1 MQLVRYIALPALLG
15 QGSCY
20 LLAGLRRQQNSF
32 RGLLQLLGK
41 PFTAGV
47 CTVTSAQVSD
57 ARVPLFM
64 SLLLLLLLVLVLVMV
79 MLLLLVRYA
88 VVTLERA
95 SLCVAAQWVGQA
107 GHR

>member
-47 CTVTSAQVSD
+47 RTVTSAQVSD
-57 ARVPLFM
+57 ARVPLVM
-64 SLLLLLLLVLVLVMV
+64 SLLLL
-79 MLLLLVRYA
+79 LLLLVRYA

-95 SLCVAAQWVGQA
+95 SLCVATQWVGQA
-107 GHR
+107 GRR

>member
-20 LLAGLRRQQNSF
+20 LLAGLRRQQNSS
-32 RGLLQLLGK
+32 RGLLQLVSK
-41 PFTAGV
+41 PFTAGM

-57 ARVPLFM
+57 ARMPLVM
-64 SLLLLLLLVLVLVMV
+64 SLLPLVLV
-79 MLLLLVRYA
+79 LLLLVRYA

>member
-1 MQLVRYIALPALLG
+1 MQLVRYIALPALLE
-15 QGSCY
+15 QGSWY

-32 RGLLQLLGK
+32 RGLLQLVSK
-41 PFTAGV
+41 PFTAGARA
-47 CTVTSAQVSD
+47 VTSAQVSD
-57 ARVPLFM
+57 ARVPLVM
-64 SLLLLLLLVLVLVMV
+64 SLLLLLLLLLVLV

>member
-64 SLLLLLLLVLVLVMV
+64 SLLLLLVMLLLL
-79 MLLLLVRYA
+79 LLLLVRYA

-95 SLCVAAQWVGQA
+95 SLCVATQWVGQA
-107 GHR
+107 GRR

>member
-32 RGLLQLLGK
+32 RGLLQLLSK

-47 CTVTSAQVSD
+47 RTVTSAQVSD
-57 ARVPLFM
+57 ARMPLVM
-64 SLLLLLLLVLVLVMV
+64 SLLPLVLV
-79 MLLLLVRYA
+79 LLLLVRYA

-107 GHR
+107 GRR

>member
-47 CTVTSAQVSD
+47 RTVTSAQVSD
-57 ARVPLFM
+57 ARMPLVM
-64 SLLLLLLLVLVLVMV
+64 SLLPLVLV
-79 MLLLLVRYA
+79 LLLLVRYA